1 MCKILMSINPI
12 YADKILS
19 GVKKYEYRKVKAKKD
34 KVNKIVIYATYPIM
48 KVVGEV
54 EVKDIL
60 EETPEKLWNVT
71 KEYSGVTKQFYD
83 NYFNKSSKA
92 IAYKLGKIEKYDE
105 PKKLEDV
112 GIKCVPQSFLYLD
125 YWKKTENK
133 C

>member
-34 KVNKIVIYATYPIM
+34 KFNKIVIYATYPIM

-125 YWKKTENK
+125 Y
-133 C
+133 

>member
-1 MCKILMSINPI
+1 MCNILMSINPI

-19 GVKKYEYRKVKAKKD
+19 GTKKYEYRKVKAKKD

-112 GIKCVPQSFLYLD
+112 GVKCVPQSFLYLD
-125 YWKKTENK
+125 Y
-133 C
+133 

>member
-19 GVKKYEYRKVKAKKD
+19 GNKKYEYRKVKAKKD

-112 GIKCVPQSFLYLD
+112 GVKCVPQSFLYLD
-125 YWKKTENK
+125 Y
-133 C
+133 

>member
-19 GVKKYEYRKVKAKKD
+19 GTKKYEYRKVKAKKD

-92 IAYKLGKIEKYDE
+92 IAYKLGKIKKYDE

-112 GIKCVPQSFLYLD
+112 GVKCVPQSFLYLD
-125 YWKKTENK
+125 Y
-133 C
+133 

>member
-19 GVKKYEYRKVKAKKD
+19 GTKKYEYRKVKAKKD

-112 GIKCVPQSFLYLD
+112 GVKCVPQSFLYL
-125 YWKKTENK
+125 YY
-133 C
+133 

>member
-19 GVKKYEYRKVKAKKD
+19 GTKKYEYRKVKAKKD

-92 IAYKLGKIEKYDE
+92 IAYKLGKIEKYYE

-112 GIKCVPQSFLYLD
+112 GVKCVPQSFLYLD
-125 YWKKTENK
+125 Y
-133 C
+133 

>member
-19 GVKKYEYRKVKAKKD
+19 GTKKYEYRKVKAKKD

-60 EETPEKLWNVT
+60 EETPEKLWDVT

-112 GIKCVPQSFLYLD
+112 GVKCVPQSFLYLD
-125 YWKKTENK
+125 Y
-133 C
+133 

>member
-19 GVKKYEYRKVKAKKD
+19 GTKKYEYRKVKAKKD
-34 KVNKIVIYATYPIM
+34 KVNIIVIYATYPIM

-71 KEYSGVTKQFYD
+71 KKYSGVTKQFYD

-112 GIKCVPQSFLYLD
+112 GVKCVPQSFLYLD
-125 YWKKTENK
+125 Y
-133 C
+133 

>member
-19 GVKKYEYRKVKAKKD
+19 GAKKYEYRKVKAKKD

-71 KEYSGVTKQFYD
+71 KKYSGVTKQFYD

-112 GIKCVPQSFLYLD
+112 GVKCVPQSFLYLD
-125 YWKKTENK
+125 Y
-133 C
+133 

>member
-19 GVKKYEYRKVKAKKD
+19 GTKKYEYRKVKAKKD

-112 GIKCVPQSFLYLD
+112 GVNCIPQSFLYLD
-125 YWKKTENK
+125 Y
-133 C
+133 

>member
-125 YWKKTENK
+125 Y
-133 C
+133 

>member
-1 MCKILMSINPI
+1 MCKILTSINPI

-19 GVKKYEYRKVKAKKD
+19 GTKKYEYRKVKAKKD

-71 KEYSGVTKQFYD
+71 KKYSGVTKQFYD

-112 GIKCVPQSFLYLD
+112 GVKCVPQSFLYLD
-125 YWKKTENK
+125 Y
-133 C
+133 

>member
-19 GVKKYEYRKVKAKKD
+19 GTKKYEYRKVKAKKD

-125 YWKKTENK
+125 Y
-133 C
+133 

>member
-19 GVKKYEYRKVKAKKD
+19 GIKKYEYRKVKAKKD

-125 YWKKTENK
+125 Y
-133 C
+133 

>member
-19 GVKKYEYRKVKAKKD
+19 GTKKYEYRKVKAKKD

-112 GIKCVPQSFLYLD
+112 GVKYVPQSFLYLD
-125 YWKKTENK
+125 Y
-133 C
+133 

>member
-19 GVKKYEYRKVKAKKD
+19 GTKKYEYRKVKAKKD

-71 KEYSGVTKQFYD
+71 KEYSGITKQFYD

-112 GIKCVPQSFLYLD
+112 GVKCVPQSFLYLD
-125 YWKKTENK
+125 Y
-133 C
+133 

>member
-19 GVKKYEYRKVKAKKD
+19 GTKKYEYRKVKAKKD

-71 KEYSGVTKQFYD
+71 KKYSGVTKQFYD

-112 GIKCVPQSFLYLD
+112 GVKCVPQSFLYLD
-125 YWKKTENK
+125 Y
-133 C
+133 

>member
-19 GVKKYEYRKVKAKKD
+19 GTKKYEYRKVKVKKD

-112 GIKCVPQSFLYLD
+112 GVKCVPQSFLYLD
-125 YWKKTENK
+125 Y
-133 C
+133 

>member
-19 GVKKYEYRKVKAKKD
+19 GIKKYEYRKVKAKKD

-112 GIKCVPQSFLYLD
+112 GVKCVPQSFLYLD
-125 YWKKTENK
+125 Y
-133 C
+133 

>member
-19 GVKKYEYRKVKAKKD
+19 GTKKYEYRKVKAKKD

-92 IAYKLGKIEKYDE
+92 IAYKLGKIEKYNE

-112 GIKCVPQSFLYLD
+112 GVKCVPQSFLYLD
-125 YWKKTENK
+125 Y
-133 C
+133 

>member
-19 GVKKYEYRKVKAKKD
+19 GTKKYEYRKVKAKKD

-112 GIKCVPQSFLYLD
+112 GVKCAPQSFLYLD
-125 YWKKTENK
+125 Y
-133 C
+133 

>member
-19 GVKKYEYRKVKAKKD
+19 GTKKYEYRKVKAKKD

-112 GIKCVPQSFLYLD
+112 GVKCVPQSFLYLD
-125 YWKKTENK
+125 YW
-133 C
+133 

>member
-19 GVKKYEYRKVKAKKD
+19 GIKKYEYRKVKAKKD

-112 GIKCVPQSFLYLD
+112 GVKCVPQSFLYLD
-125 YWKKTENK
+125 YW
-133 C
+133 

>member
-1 MCKILMSINPI
+1 MSINPI

-19 GVKKYEYRKVKAKKD
+19 GTKKYEYRKVKAKKD

-112 GIKCVPQSFLYLD
+112 GVKYVPQSFLYLD
-125 YWKKTENK
+125 Y
-133 C
+133 

>member
-71 KEYSGVTKQFYD
+71 KKYSGVTKQFYD

-125 YWKKTENK
+125 Y
-133 C
+133 

>member
-19 GVKKYEYRKVKAKKD
+19 GTKKYEYRKVKAKKD

-71 KEYSGVTKQFYD
+71 KKYSGVTKQFYD

-112 GIKCVPQSFLYLD
+112 GVKCVPQSLIYIG
-125 YWKKTENK
+125 Y
-133 C
+133 

>member
-112 GIKCVPQSFLYLD
+112 GVKCVPQSFLYLD
-125 YWKKTENK
+125 Y
-133 C
+133 

>member
-19 GVKKYEYRKVKAKKD
+19 GTKKYEYRKVKAKKD

-112 GIKCVPQSFLYLD
+112 GVKCVPQSFLYLD
-125 YWKKTENK
+125 Y
-133 C
+133 

>member
-19 GVKKYEYRKVKAKKD
+19 GTKKYEYRKVKAKKD
-34 KVNKIVIYATYPIM
+34 KVNKIVTYATYPIM

-112 GIKCVPQSFLYLD
+112 GVKCVPQSFLYLD
-125 YWKKTENK
+125 Y
-133 C
+133 